1 MTDKE
6 KDYLLNWLFNEW
18 TRSECDFF
26 EKLFYL
32 DKHHNNVALMD
43 NLVHS
48 FYKYRFYI
56 TLYKDLSDV
65 LDLSFFDDTIH
76 YNNRSAELLNRLN
89 LDKYQDDLIYSFVLG
104 IIHNG
109 RLSNFDKD
117 L

>member
-6 KDYLLNWLFNEW
+6 KNFLKGWLFDEW
-18 TRSECDFF
+18 NRSECDFL
-26 EKLFYL
+26 EKLYYL

-43 NLVHS
+43 NLVHA
-48 FYKYRFYI
+48 FYKYRFYV
-56 TLYKDLSDV
+56 TLYKDFSEV
-65 LDLSFFDDTIH
+65 LDLSLFDDTTK
-76 YNNRSAELLNRLN
+76 YKNRSAELLNRIN

-104 IIHNG
+104 IIHNN